1 MNIIGK
7 IIEFIGSLKTRTV
20 NNPNTTAGGIG
31 IGVVLAALV
40 GQLETSTGCH
50 FQEAF
55 AGIDWMQ
62 VIIGTAS
69 VVFGA
74 SVTDAKKTV

>member
-1 MNIIGK
+1 MSIIST
-7 IIEFIGSLKTRTV
+7 ILQFVGSLKTRTV
-20 NNPNTTAGGIG
+20 NNPHTTVGGITS
-31 IGVVLAALV
+31 GVLLAALI
-40 GQLETSTGCH
+40 GQIETATGCH

-55 AGIDWMQ
+55 AGIDWIQ
-62 VIIGTAS
+62 VLVGTAS